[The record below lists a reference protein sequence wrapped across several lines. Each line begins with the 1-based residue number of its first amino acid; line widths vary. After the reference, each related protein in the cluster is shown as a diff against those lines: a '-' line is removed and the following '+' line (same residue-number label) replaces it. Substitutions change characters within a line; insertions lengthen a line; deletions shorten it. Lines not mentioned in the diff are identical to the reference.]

1 MLAQARPLC
10 MRSHGRKFAHKH
22 LSTMSLQNFAET
34 ECLCET
40 CDVCEQVVSF
50 TSFLRGS
57 HGMQVHASTSN
68 EYPGLRGCTFKAPLL
83 IQISLS
89 ATL

>member
-1 MLAQARPLC
+1 
-10 MRSHGRKFAHKH
+10 
-22 LSTMSLQNFAET
+22 MSLQNFAET
-34 ECLCET
+34 ERLCET
-40 CDVCEQVVSF
+40 CDVCERVVSF